1 MSATERTPSPG
12 RFIVTSLGCKV
23 NQAEAA
29 WLEAALRGQGLEPA
43 GKEGRAG
50 LAVLFTCSV
59 TGPAA
64 RQSRQMA
71 RRLAAAHPGARVVVT
86 GCDIQAEPG
95 AYRREGFTLLGR
107 WQLAR
112 APELLAQGV
121 PPSPLA
127 PPAAGE
133 FCPGLEFPGS
143 RRTRGLLKV
152 QDGCDAGCAYCIV
165 PSTRG
170 RSRSL
175 EPGRARE
182 LWQELG
188 RAGARE
194 VVLTGIHLGRY
205 GRDLEQGPDLAGL
218 LELLLAAHPGPRLRL
233 SSLEASEIN
242 PRLLELLDREDR
254 LCPHLHLPLQ
264 SGCDQVLR
272 AMGRPY
278 RARDYAA
285 VVEELARDLPG
296 LCLGADVLV
305 GLPGEDREAFEQ
317 TLALVERLPLAYLHV
332 FPYSPRPGT
341 PAAGMERPAP
351 PVVKERAARLRRL
364 GREKHLAFLQ
374 RQLGRTLEVVVEG
387 SGQGRSQNYCLV
399 ELDRELPPGSLV
411 RVEVAELAGS
421 RDSPCLRGR
430 LRPL

>member
-1 MSATERTPSPG
+1 MSTTERAPSPG
-12 RFIVTSLGCKV
+12 RFIVASLGCKV

-43 GKEGRAG
+43 GERGRAEV
-50 LAVLFTCSV
+50 AVLFTCSV

-86 GCDIQAEPG
+86 GCDLQAQPE
-95 AYRREGFTLLGR
+95 AYRHKGFIRLGR
-107 WQLAR
+107 RELAR
-112 APELLAQGV
+112 APGLLARGAL
-121 PPSPLA
+121 PSPPG

-133 FCPGLEFPGS
+133 FCPGLEFPGP

-165 PSTRG
+165 PRTRG
-170 RSRSL
+170 PSRSL
-175 EPGRARE
+175 EPERAQR
-182 LWQELG
+182 LWRKLG
-188 RAGARE
+188 QAGARE

-205 GRDLEQGPDLAGL
+205 GRDRKDGPDLAGL

-233 SSLEASEIN
+233 SSLEASEIG
-242 PRLLELLDREDR
+242 PGLLELLAREDR

-264 SGCDQVLR
+264 SGCDRVLR

-285 VVEELARDLPG
+285 VVKELAGRLPG

-305 GLPGEDREAFEQ
+305 GLPGEDQKAFAQ
-317 TLALVERLPLAYLHV
+317 TLDLVESLPLSYLHV

-341 PAAGMERPAP
+341 PAAEMERPRAQ
-351 PVVKERAARLRRL
+351 VVKERAARLRRL
-364 GREKHLAFLQ
+364 GREKKRAFLQ
-374 RQLGRTLEVVVEG
+374 EQVGRTLEVVVEG
-387 SGQGRSQNYCLV
+387 SGLGRSRNYCLV
-399 ELDRELPPGSLV
+399 ELDEELEPGLLV
-411 RVEVAELAGS
+411 RVEVEEVCGPPQDL
-421 RDSPCLRGR
+421 RLRGR
-430 LRPL
+430 LRSL